1 MVNRD
6 DDTLDRLHRAADRPR
21 VHIEPLDDHVVVEP
35 SDDAHETRVGL
46 IIPAQAESPVRSGVV
61 VAVGDEVGGVGPGDK
76 VLFHKDAVLEI
87 RLAGEPVLL
96 VRRRDLIARYSE

>member
-1 MVNRD
+1 MATGD
-6 DDTLDRLHRAADRPR
+6 DDTLDRLWRSADKPSIQ
-21 VHIEPLDDHVVVEP
+21 IEPLDDHIVVEP

-61 VAVGDEVGGVGPGDK
+61 VAVGDEVHGVAPGDK
-76 VLFHKDAVLEI
+76 VIFPRQAGVEL
-87 RLAGEPVLL
+87 RLAGEPLLL